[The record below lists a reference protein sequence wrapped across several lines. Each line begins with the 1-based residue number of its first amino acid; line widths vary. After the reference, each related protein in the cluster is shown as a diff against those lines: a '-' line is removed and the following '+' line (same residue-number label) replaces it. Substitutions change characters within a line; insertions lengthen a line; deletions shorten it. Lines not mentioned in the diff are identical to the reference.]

1 MNNINYIKIA
11 KQLKVM
17 AEPKRLKIINLLS
30 NGKMC
35 ATDIL
40 KEFRVSQPT
49 LSHDMKALVDGKFV
63 IADRLGQK
71 MFYSL
76 NPDTIFDLQAAL
88 SEICNGNPSGTVG
101 GHSKPQ
107 YNPVEITVCGNY
119 GNGSP
124 TTCTGEYTTQCT
136 GSLSCLLSLR

>member
-1 MNNINYIKIA
+1 MKEINYTKIS
-11 KQLKVM
+11 KMLKVI

-30 NGKMC
+30 NGEMS

-49 LSHDMKALVDGKFV
+49 LSHDMKALVDEKFV

-88 SEICNGNPSGTVG
+88 SEICNENI
-101 GHSKPQ
+101 
-107 YNPVEITVCGNY
+107 N
-119 GNGSP
+119 
-124 TTCTGEYTTQCT
+124 
-136 GSLSCLLSLR
+136 L

>member
-1 MNNINYIKIA
+1 MKEINYTKIA

-17 AEPKRLKIINLLS
+17 ADPKRLKIINLLS
-30 NGKMC
+30 NGEMC

-63 IADRLGQK
+63 IARREGQK

-76 NPDTIFDLQAAL
+76 NPDTIFDIQTAL
-88 SEICNGNPSGTVG
+88 SEICNENI
-101 GHSKPQ
+101 
-107 YNPVEITVCGNY
+107 N
-119 GNGSP
+119 
-124 TTCTGEYTTQCT
+124 
-136 GSLSCLLSLR
+136 L

>member
-1 MNNINYIKIA
+1 MNKINYTKIA

-30 NGKMC
+30 NANGEMC

-49 LSHDMKALVDGKFV
+49 LSHDMKALVDEKFV
-63 IADRLGQK
+63 TANRIGQK
-71 MFYSL
+71 MIYSL

-88 SEICNGNPSGTVG
+88 GDICN
-101 GHSKPQ
+101 
-107 YNPVEITVCGNY
+107 EDF
-119 GNGSP
+119 
-124 TTCTGEYTTQCT
+124 
-136 GSLSCLLSLR
+136 

>member
-1 MNNINYIKIA
+1 MNKINYTKIA

-17 AEPKRLKIINLLS
+17 ADPKRLKIINLLS
-30 NGKMC
+30 NGEMC

-49 LSHDMKALVDGKFV
+49 LSHDMKALVDEKFV
-63 IADRLGQK
+63 TANRIGQK

-88 SEICNGNPSGTVG
+88 GNICN
-101 GHSKPQ
+101 
-107 YNPVEITVCGNY
+107 ED
-119 GNGSP
+119 
-124 TTCTGEYTTQCT
+124 
-136 GSLSCLLSLR
+136 L